1 MPALPDVRERSAVQ
15 EESCSRCSAKGA
27 RVKLRKCPICFKMFC
42 ETCQVSQ
49 GGRLFCSSHCAHYFF
64 WGEEE

>member
-1 MPALPDVRERSAVQ
+1 VQ